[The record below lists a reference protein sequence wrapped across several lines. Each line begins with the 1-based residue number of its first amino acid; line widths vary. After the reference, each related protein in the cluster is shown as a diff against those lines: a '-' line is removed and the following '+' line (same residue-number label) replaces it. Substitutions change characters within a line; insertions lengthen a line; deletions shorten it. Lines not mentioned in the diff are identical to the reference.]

1 MAVLSILRS
10 NWFWIALSAVLY
22 SAAVVIH
29 GSVSY
34 DRGYATARAEGDAAL
49 LNLQLQH
56 ANERAQSLQDS
67 LVQYK
72 QQVARANQAEEQ
84 LQQVQQQLTDTRHQL
99 QERIP
104 HVTTVYRPA
113 PDVAPVAIPRCVFT
127 RGWLRDYNAALG
139 ADLPAARTSGS
150 TTVAEE
156 APRAAPA
163 LTPNYWKAASL
174 PPTSW
179 LTPRTTAA
187 GRSATPP
194 SSTSCSICRKGS
206 SPIWTL

>member
-1 MAVLSILRS
+1 MAVFSVLRS
-10 NWFWIALSAVLY
+10 NWFWIALNAVLY

-29 GSVSY
+29 GSASY
-34 DRGYATARAEGDAAL
+34 DRGYAIARAEGDAAL
-49 LNLQLQH
+49 LNLH
-56 ANERAQSLQDS
+56 CSTPTNVPSPSKTAWFSTSNRSRAPTRPRSNCSRYSSNWPTPDTNSRSESLMSRPYTGRRLMSRLLLSLAVCS
-67 LVQYK
+67 LV
-72 QQVARANQAEEQ
+72 VGCA
-84 LQQVQQQLTDTRHQL
+84 
-99 QERIP
+99 
-104 HVTTVYRPA
+104 TTTPLSAPICPPLEPLVVPPSLKKRPA
-113 PDVAPVAIPRCVFT
+113 PP
-127 RGWLRDYNAALG
+127 
-139 ADLPAARTSGS
+139 
-150 TTVAEE
+150 
-156 APRAAPA
+156 PA

>member
-1 MAVLSILRS
+1 MAVLSWLRRS
-10 NWFWIALSAVLY
+10 WPLV
-22 SAAVVIH
+22 VVIGYAATLYIY
-29 GSVSY
+29 GSTQRGV
-34 DRGYATARAEGDAAL
+34 GYATAKAEGDQALTALRLEYAEQRAAVADEGAL
-49 LNLQLQH
+49 RL
-56 ANERAQSLQDS
+56 R
-67 LVQYK
+67 
-72 QQVARANQAEEQ
+72 QQIARADQAEQ
-84 LQQVQQQLTDTRHQL
+84 LMQQTQQQLADAQRQL

-139 ADLPAARTSGS
+139 ADLPPLEPLVVPPSLKKRP
-150 TTVAEE
+150 
-156 APRAAPA
+156 APPPA

>member
-1 MAVLSILRS
+1 MAVLSVLRS
-10 NWFWIALSAVLY
+10 NWFWIALNAVLY

-29 GSVSY
+29 GSASY
-34 DRGYATARAEGDAAL
+34 DRGYAIARAEGDAAL
-49 LNLQLQH
+49 LNLQLQYT
-56 ANERAQSLQDS
+56 NEHAQSLQDS

-72 QQVARANQAEEQ
+72 QQVTRANQAEEQ
-84 LQQVQQQLTDTRHQL
+84 LQQVQQQLADTRHQL

-139 ADLPAARTSGS
+139 ADLPAARTFGS

-156 APRAAPA
+156 APRAAPNADTELLESGITPADILAHAQDYGRWA
-163 LTPNYWKAASL
+163 LGNAAQL
-174 PPTSW
+174 HQ
-179 LTPRTTAA
+179 LLDLQE
-187 GRSATPP
+187 G
-194 SSTSCSICRKGS
+194 K
-206 SPIWTL
+206 